1 MNLNAETYNL
11 LMNVM
16 GAYFQVM
23 GVVRTKLPEQPPT
36 PPALM
41 TIRGGYADQEHLA
54 GRLDP
59 TR

>member
-16 GAYFQVM
+16 GAYFQAM
-23 GVVRTKLPEQPPT
+23 GRVRATLTEQPPA

-41 TIRGGYADQEHLA
+41 DNSWRICRKP
-54 GRLDP
+54 RLVHGAS
-59 TR
+59 R